1 MSITYDYYP
10 GCSLKG
16 TGRAY
21 EESMLALF
29 GALGIQVQELDDWN
43 CCGAT
48 NYMSIDEDQAL
59 ALAGRNLAIAEQDGR
74 DLIAPCAAC
83 WLVLSKT
90 KHRLADRPDLRRV
103 ICDALQDTCAPRG
116 QKMTYTGVAGVRHP
130 LDVLALDYGVEEF
143 AAKVTHPLKG
153 LKVVPY
159 YGCQLVRP
167 YALFD
172 DQYNPTTMDRL
183 LAAAGCEVVPY
194 PHKTRCCGAM
204 QSMVMPE
211 VGLDV
216 VRTLLL
222 DARDRGADLIATA
235 CPLCQF
241 NLECYQGKMQ
251 GRYGLNGTVPAV
263 YFTQLMGLAFGLSA
277 KKLGLNRLFV
287 PMPERRAVAA
297 GGGAHVR
304 G

>member
-1 MSITYDYYP
+1 MSTTYDYFP

-16 TGRAY
+16 TGKAY

-29 GALGIQVQELDDWN
+29 GALGIQVEEMDDWN

-59 ALAGRNLAIAEQDGR
+59 ALAGRNLAIAERDGR
-74 DLIAPCAAC
+74 ELIAPCAAC
-83 WLVLSKT
+83 WLVLSKA
-90 KHRLADRPDLRRV
+90 KHRLADRPDLRRT
-103 ICDALQDTCAPRG
+103 ITSALGETLGGNGEGPREF
-116 QKMTYTGVAGVRHP
+116 AGTAVVRHP
-130 LDVLALDYGVEEF
+130 LEVLALQYGVEQF

-167 YALFD
+167 FAQFD
-172 DQYNPTTMDRL
+172 DPYHPTTMDRL
-183 LAAAGCEVVPY
+183 LQAAGCEVIDY

-204 QSMVMPE
+204 QTMIMPE

-216 VRTLLL
+216 VRTLVL

-241 NLECYQGKMQ
+241 NLEANQAKASRRLGE
-251 GRYGLNGTVPAV
+251 RLEIPVL
-263 YFTQLMGLAFGLSA
+263 YFTQVLGLALGLSG
-277 KKLGLNRLFV
+277 KDLGLRRSFV
-287 PMPERRAVAA
+287 KVEPILARRSADA
-297 GGGAHVR
+297 
-304 G
+304 

>member
-1 MSITYDYYP
+1 MSTTYDYYP

-21 EESMLALF
+21 EESMLSLF
-29 GALGIQVQELDDWN
+29 AALGIQVQEMEDWN

-59 ALAGRNLAIAEQDGR
+59 ALAGRNLAIAERDGR

-90 KHRLADRPDLRRV
+90 KHRLADRPELRRAIGTAV
-103 ICDALQDTCAPRG
+103 GSAPEG
-116 QKMTYTGVAGVRHP
+116 NGGGTGFSGTAGVRHP
-130 LDVLALDYGVEEF
+130 LEVLALDYGVEEF

-167 YALFD
+167 FAHFD

-183 LAAAGCEVVPY
+183 LTAAGCEVVDF

-204 QSMVMPE
+204 QTMIMPE
-211 VGLDV
+211 VGLDL
-216 VRTLLL
+216 VRTLVL

-241 NLECYQGKMQ
+241 NLEANQAKAGKRL
-251 GRYGLNGTVPAV
+251 GERLEIPVL
-263 YFTQLMGLAFGLSA
+263 YFTQVLGMA
-277 KKLGLNRLFV
+277 LGLPAKGLGLQRSFV
-287 PMPERRAVAA
+287 KVEPVLARRSADA
-297 GGGAHVR
+297 
-304 G
+304 

>member
-1 MSITYDYYP
+1 VSTIYDYFP

-16 TGRAY
+16 TGKAY

-29 GALGIQVQELDDWN
+29 AALGIQVREMDDWN

-59 ALAGRNLAIAEQDGR
+59 ALAGRNLAIAERDGR

-90 KHRLADRPDLRRV
+90 KHRLADRPDLRQA
-103 ICDALQDTCAPRG
+103 ICDAIEQSCLTPAKRSGFDGT
-116 QKMTYTGVAGVRHP
+116 AGVRHP
-130 LDVLALDYGVEEF
+130 LEVLALDYGVEEF

-167 YALFD
+167 FAHFD

-183 LAAAGCEVVPY
+183 LAAAGCEVIDY

-204 QSMVMPE
+204 QTMIMPE
-211 VGLDV
+211 VGLDL
-216 VRTLLL
+216 VRTLVL

-241 NLECYQGKMQ
+241 NLEANQAKASRQ
-251 GRYGLNGTVPAV
+251 LKEPLEIPVL
-263 YFTQLMGLAFGLSA
+263 YFTQVLGLA
-277 KKLGLNRLFV
+277 LGLGGKELGLRRSFV
-287 PMPERRAVAA
+287 NVEPVLARRSADA
-297 GGGAHVR
+297 
-304 G
+304 